1 MTKAN
6 ISWNVKQIVKAVEQG
21 SMTFDNA
28 IQRGH
33 VWDAKR
39 QSLFVDS
46 LLRGYPV
53 PAVYTIKTDID
64 APEGCKK
71 GSKVFDCIDGKQRCE
86 AIRKFRNNEL
96 PLVGLDPFFEK
107 GEEVDLNGKTYQELS
122 EEMRDA
128 FDGYVMTVYFFVDIT
143 DDEISEMMSRLNN
156 GKPLTGVENARIKA
170 KNLHGII
177 ELANNALFWENMTE
191 KSIASYNNE
200 DVVIKTALQM
210 FEHQYELSTKNV
222 KDAYETLVFD
232 ADAQGRLERVF
243 DMTRD
248 ALNIT
253 RENIK
258 KSIFNKIVKK
268 TNLVNFIYLVSQ
280 NIEGSDEELADFI
293 GFFFDEK
300 PSQTLAVYRN
310 RYNEASTDG
319 TNHASN
325 VTARNDA
332 LSEAFKAYNEM
343 KKRNAES
350 DD

>member
-6 ISWNVKQIVKAVEQG
+6 ISWNVKQVANSVKLG

-39 QSLFVDS
+39 QSLFIDS
-46 LLRGYPV
+46 LLRNYPV
-53 PAVYTIKTDID
+53 PAIYTIKTDID

-86 AIRKFRNNEL
+86 AIRRFRNNEL
-96 PLVGLDPFFEK
+96 ALVGLEPYFEN
-107 GEEVDLNGKTYQELS
+107 GEEVDINGKTYQKLS

-170 KNLHGII
+170 KNLSGII
-177 ELANNALFWENMTE
+177 ELSNHGLFWENMTE
-191 KSIASYNNE
+191 TAIKSYNNE
-200 DVVIKTALQM
+200 DVVIKTALQI
-210 FEHQYELSTKNV
+210 FENQFELSTKNV
-222 KDAYETLVFD
+222 KEAYE
-232 ADAQGRLERVF
+232 RLELNANAQSVLGRVF
-243 DMTRD
+243 DKTRE

-253 RENIK
+253 GENVK
-258 KSIFNKIVKK
+258 KPTFRKIVKK

-280 NIEGSDEELADFI
+280 HIDDDSEGLADFI
-293 GFFFDEK
+293 GYFFDEK
-300 PSQTLAVYRN
+300 PSQALAVYRN

-325 VTARNDA
+325 VAARNNA
-332 LSEAFKAYNEM
+332 LSEALKAYREM
-343 KKRNAES
+343 RQNNG
-350 DD
+350 